1 MWGGR
6 GTLGP
11 AVIPGDYK
19 VRVSSGDWSDMQ
31 GFRIQPDPRVD
42 TTGEE
47 YREQLSL
54 ARAVGA
60 RTKELYDNLAAL
72 RAIKTQATELGVRMR
87 EAGHGDDVA
96 DAAAALSEKLTAIEG
111 NLTQLEGE
119 SNQDALN
126 FPGRLDN
133 QFAVLYDFVI
143 RGDRL
148 PPRPSYDRFGD
159 LNPQLD
165 ALLEELNGVLGSDLE
180 AFNDL
185 VRSKGEPPVAI
196 NRP

>member
-1 MWGGR
+1 MGR
-6 GTLGP
+6 ARHVWPRGHPRRLQGP
-11 AVIPGDYK
+11 GVERRLERHAGV
-19 VRVSSGDWSDMQ
+19 
-31 GFRIQPDPRVD
+31 PDPARPAGRHDRRGVP
-42 TTGEE
+42 
-47 YREQLSL
+47 RQLSL

-72 RAIKTQATELGVRMR
+72 RATKTQATELGVRTR

-119 SNQDALN
+119 STQDALN

-133 QFAVLYDFVI
+133 QFVVLYGFVI

-165 ALLEELNGVLGSDLE
+165 ALLEELNGVVGSDLE
-180 AFNDL
+180 TFNDL